1 MAELTTDLAELV
13 RVMVEPL
20 VEYKDDLEVTQSVD
34 ESGDVYIEISA
45 HPDDAGKV
53 IGRQGRVIKSLRTLA
68 RAAGSRAGAR
78 HVDVELP
85 E

>member
-1 MAELTTDLAELV
+1 MANLTTDLAELV

-20 VEYKDDLEVTQSVD
+20 VDNKEQLEVTQSVD
-34 ESGDVYIEISA
+34 ETGDVYIEISVD
-45 HPDDAGKV
+45 PEDTGKV